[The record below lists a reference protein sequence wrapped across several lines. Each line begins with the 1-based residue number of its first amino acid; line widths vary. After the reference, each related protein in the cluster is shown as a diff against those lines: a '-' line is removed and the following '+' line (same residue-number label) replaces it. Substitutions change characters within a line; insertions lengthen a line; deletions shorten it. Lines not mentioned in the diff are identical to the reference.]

1 MIQYTI
7 YTHFQFMAT
16 QQTRDPFF
24 FFISTH
30 QFSWENHCIRNIHPF
45 LLQMSKIRPHTTW
58 HYVKPYINHIKI
70 LWFHRACEMR

>member
-24 FFISTH
+24 FFYFNPPV
-30 QFSWENHCIRNIHPF
+30 QLREP
-45 LLQMSKIRPHTTW
+45 LYKKHTSFFCC
-58 HYVKPYINHIKI
+58 KCPK
-70 LWFHRACEMR
+70 